1 MTGRMAPDDDVVDF
15 DALLGDAAAVAVGI
29 QQSGPF
35 LAWLRENL
43 PRYASPGSQL
53 GHDLELQRAFA
64 SAFGRQ
70 LWNAMPL
77 PRRGF
82 LAEPIAEPGRNDPC
96 PCGSGRKYKHCC
108 AQAPSLA
115 ALDARTL
122 WPYVLRA
129 LSEPLRSE
137 ALRSPH
143 LPREAVLQHA
153 ADEIE
158 AGRADAAVR
167 LLEPMF
173 DDPIRREDDL
183 AAWGLDLLCD
193 AYDARGRAKRRKRA
207 LLQRAA
213 SRPQRSAL
221 RSAAHQRLACIH
233 MDEGQPEQSWKAFR
247 HAQQDDPGNPALGAL
262 EVQLLIGEGRQDHAR
277 ERAQFFLAQMRRR
290 GEDLDPKTLRF
301 YEALAADPGRA
312 LSDVL
317 IEMEQGAGRRLADWL
332 DRVGTRPLPAYRVV
346 PVGGAAAAEADGT
359 SPGHILSGPSGLA
372 ALEARWRK
380 VFPLGK
386 PFSIHPLPFGGGDAW
401 EATAENDWMTL
412 LERHPEAFDSIDL
425 LDDLATAAMMHPD
438 ADHSSLRDRLLRP
451 LLMRT
456 VAILE
461 RALAAGPPGHGAVRL
476 RWLVG
481 ENRPVLRALFRLHE
495 GAVIAGRDEEARRLA
510 ERLLELNPDDNHGT
524 RYWLANTLLEA
535 GDAAACLRIVEA
547 YPDDAAPEMGFNAA
561 LAHFQLGHG
570 RSATESLL
578 AADRATPRVR
588 HYLLA
593 RRVSRPKLHEH
604 GVTLGG
610 DDRGWLY
617 RENMRSTWV
626 ATPGALEWAAK
637 ILSHSGR

>member
-1 MTGRMAPDDDVVDF
+1 MSRRMPPDDQVVEF
-15 DALLGDAAAVAVGI
+15 DALLGDAVSVAMETE
-29 QQSGPF
+29 QSGPF

-43 PRYASPGSQL
+43 PRYAPPGSQL
-53 GHDLELQRAFA
+53 GHDLDLQRAFA

-70 LWNAMPL
+70 LWNVMPL

-96 PCGSGRKYKHCC
+96 PCGSGLKYKHCC
-108 AQAPSLA
+108 ARVPSLA

-129 LSEPLRSE
+129 LHGPLRTE

-158 AGRADAAVR
+158 AGRADAAVQ

-221 RSAAHQRLACIH
+221 RSAAYQRLACIH
-233 MDEGQPEQSWKAFR
+233 MDEGRQAESWDAFR
-247 HAQQDDPGNPALGAL
+247 RAQQDDPGNPALGAL

-277 ERAQFFLAQMRRR
+277 ERARFFLAQMRRR
-290 GEDLDPKTLRF
+290 GEDLDPKTLQF

-346 PVGGAAAAEADGT
+346 PAVESGDVQEDVPN
-359 SPGHILSGPSGLA
+359 PGHVLRGPSGLA
-372 ALEARWRK
+372 ALEARWRA

-386 PFSIHPLPFGGGDAW
+386 PFSIHPLPFAGGDAW
-401 EATAENDWMTL
+401 EAAAENGWMTV

-425 LDDLATAAMMHPD
+425 LDDLATAVMTHPD
-438 ADHSSLRDRLLRP
+438 ADHSSLRERLLQP
-451 LLMRT
+451 LLTRA

-461 RALAAGPPGHGAVRL
+461 RAMADVTPALGTVNL
-476 RWLVG
+476 RWLLV
-481 ENRPVLRALFRLHE
+481 ENRPALRALFRLHE
-495 GAVIAGRDEEARRLA
+495 GAVIAGREEEARRLA
-510 ERLLELNPDDNHGT
+510 ERLLECNPDDNHGT
-524 RYWLANTLLEA
+524 RYWLANALLKA
-535 GDAAACLRIVEA
+535 GDSAACLRIVEA
-547 YPDDAAPEMGFNAA
+547 HPDDAAPEMSFNAA
-561 LAHFQLGHG
+561 LAHFRLGHA
-570 RSATESLL
+570 RSATELLL
-578 AADRATPRVR
+578 AAHRATPRVT

-593 RRVSRPKLHEH
+593 KRVSRPKLHEH

-617 RENMRSTWV
+617 RENMRPTWI
-626 ATPGALEWAAK
+626 ATPGALEWASK
-637 ILSHSGR
+637 VLSHPGR